1 MKKVFII
8 IAIVLLVLGC
18 AIFFAALVAA
28 RFDFKNFGIS
38 ELQTKTYP
46 VSEEFRN
53 IQIDENTAEIAFA
66 LSEDGTCSIVCR
78 ESEKTTRT
86 VTVEEGTLRIVSEE
100 EIGWKNVFNLSFEEE
115 SVTVYLPKDAYETLL
130 IETHTGDVDIP
141 ENLYFN
147 DIDITGSTCDVR
159 CGASV
164 SNKLSIQLST
174 GDVTLTG
181 ISAGAIKCTVT
192 TGDVRMQSVS
202 CAGDV
207 TLQCSTGRTTLDA
220 LTCKNLQSE
229 GSTGRVQLKNVV
241 VSGTIE
247 IERGTGDVAFEN
259 SDAGEIRVKTSTG
272 DVTGTLRTGKTFV
285 TKTSTGDVKVPDSVW
300 GGKCEITTTTG
311 DIAIMITAAE

>member
-1 MKKVFII
+1 MKKAFII
-8 IAIVLLVLGC
+8 IAIVLLVLGS
-18 AIFFAALVAA
+18 AIFFAAFASA
-28 RFDFKNFGIS
+28 RFEFKNIGTS

-46 VSEEFRN
+46 VSEAFGN
-53 IQIDENTAEIAFA
+53 IQIDENTAKIAFA
-66 LSEDGTCSIVCR
+66 LSEDGTCSVVCR
-78 ESEKTTRT
+78 ESEKTTHT
-86 VTVEEGTLRIVSEE
+86 VTVEEGTLKIAVEE
-100 EIGWKNVFNLSFEEE
+100 KIGWKNWFNLSFEEE
-115 SVTVYLPKDAYETLL
+115 SVTVYLPKDTYEALL

-141 ENLYFN
+141 ENLHFN

-181 ISAGAIKCTVT
+181 ISAGAIKCIVT

-220 LTCKNLQSE
+220 LICKNLQSE

-241 VSGTIE
+241 ASGTIS
-247 IERGTGDVAFEN
+247 IERSTGDVTFDN
-259 SDAGEIRVKTSTG
+259 SDGAEIRVKTSTG
-272 DVTGTLRTGKTFV
+272 DVIGSLRTAKTFV
-285 TKTSTGDVKVPDSVW
+285 TETSTGDVKVPESVS
-300 GGKCEITTTTG
+300 GGRCEITTVTG
-311 DIAIMITAAE
+311 DITLQIADGM

>member
-1 MKKVFII
+1 MKKALII
-8 IAIVLLVLGC
+8 IAVILLVLGC
-18 AIFFAALVAA
+18 TIFFAAFAAA
-28 RFDFKNFGIS
+28 RFDFKNFGTS

-86 VTVEEGTLRIVSEE
+86 VTVEEGTLRIVSEQ

-141 ENLYFN
+141 ENLHFN

-207 TLQCSTGRTTLDA
+207 TLKCSTGRTTLDG
-220 LTCKNLQSE
+220 LTAQSLCSE
-229 GSTGRVQLKNVV
+229 GSTGKVQLKNVV
-241 VSGTIE
+241 VSGMLT
-247 IERGTGDVAFEN
+247 IERGTGDVTFEN

-272 DVTGTLRTGKTFV
+272 DVTGSLRSEKVFTTHS
-285 TKTSTGDVKVPDSVW
+285 STGDIRVPNGVS
-300 GGKCEITTTTG
+300 GGKCEITTSTG
-311 DIAIMITAAE
+311 DIDIMIAAGE

>member
-1 MKKVFII
+1 MKKAFII
-8 IAIVLLVLGC
+8 IAIVLLVLGS
-18 AIFFAALVAA
+18 AIFFAALAAA
-28 RFDFKNFGIS
+28 RFDFKHFGTS
-38 ELQTKTYP
+38 ELQAKTYP

-66 LSEDGTCSIVCR
+66 LSEDGTCSVVCR

-86 VTVEEGTLRIVSEE
+86 VTVEEGTLKIAVEE
-100 EIGWKNVFNLSFEEE
+100 KIGWKNWFNLSFEEE
-115 SVTVYLPKDAYETLL
+115 SVTVYLPKDTYEALL

-141 ENLYFN
+141 ENLHFN

-164 SNKLSIQLST
+164 SNELSIQLST
-174 GDVTLTG
+174 GDVTLSG
-181 ISAGAIKCTVT
+181 ISAGTIKCTVT

-220 LTCKNLQSE
+220 LTCNNLQSE
-229 GSTGRVQLKNVV
+229 GSTGRVQLKDVV

-247 IERGTGDVAFEN
+247 IERGTGDVAFDN
-259 SDAGEIRVKTSTG
+259 CDANEIRIKTSTG
-272 DVTGTLRTGKTFV
+272 DVTGSLRTAKTFV
-285 TKTSTGDVKVPDSVW
+285 TETSTGDVKVPESAS
-300 GGKCEITTTTG
+300 GGRCEITTTTG
-311 DIAIMITAAE
+311 DIVIQIADGK